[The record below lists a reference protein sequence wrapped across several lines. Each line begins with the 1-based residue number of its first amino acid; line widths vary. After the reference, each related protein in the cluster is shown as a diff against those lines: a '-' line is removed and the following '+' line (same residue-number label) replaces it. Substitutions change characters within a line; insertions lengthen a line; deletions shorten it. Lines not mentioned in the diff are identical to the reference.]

1 MDHLI
6 SITGKVRK
14 TLKPLTEGTV
24 DIAGDA
30 DVVSL
35 EKNLQTVIE
44 RLADGRSLDPLLS
57 TSREAVAMAE
67 DDDEL
72 INYIANVTQFL
83 RKSIREPK
91 FVQET
96 EYTTEFDRIYYRGKE
111 LVEQKTEYKDIAQ
124 SLGEEIQHFASA
136 LKSNSE
142 INSIGDSIQNL
153 VKDGFL
159 DSKGRPVRNILLC
172 C

>member
-1 MDHLI
+1 
-6 SITGKVRK
+6 
-14 TLKPLTEGTV
+14 
-24 DIAGDA
+24 
-30 DVVSL
+30 
-35 EKNLQTVIE
+35 
-44 RLADGRSLDPLLS
+44 
-57 TSREAVAMAE
+57 MAE